1 MLAFLHNALG
11 AGLLVAGPVVA
22 LMLFLSRRRML
33 NFGLRMSRALLVGG
47 YLAAMWFY
55 IVFLVGL
62 PEGWRGRFLVVLA
75 VPAMLLGV
83 PTACVE
89 LRERLLERAWVRRW
103 LWFEGGGSARW
114 VGPHAVKAFRLRL
127 FSRRPHPARG
137 YVNE

>member
-22 LMLFLSRRRML
+22 LLLFLSRRRML
-33 NFGLRMSRALLVGG
+33 NFGLRMSRALTVGA
-47 YLAAMWFY
+47 YLAATWLY
-55 IVFLVGL
+55 IVFLVG
-62 PEGWRGRFLVVLA
+62 PPDGWRGRVFVVLL
-75 VPAMLLGV
+75 VPAMCLVV
-83 PTACVE
+83 PPVCVE

-114 VGPHAVKAFRLRL
+114 VGPHAVKAFRLHL